1 MKWKGRKNMEI
12 KKRVNDVNQ
21 VFDSQWKVN
30 HNYQEQ
36 KQFLDTRK
44 KHFDRMHNIV
54 DKEERKKEILKA
66 NSVSGRIQRL
76 EENMKA
82 ASGNELLKNRNSFR

>member
-1 MKWKGRKNMEI
+1 MEF
-12 KKRVNDVNQ
+12 KRRMNDVSQ
-21 VFDSQWKVN
+21 VFDSQWNVN
-30 HNYQEQ
+30 HNYEGN

-44 KHFDRMHNIV
+44 KHFQRMHNVV

-66 NSVSGRIQRL
+66 NSVDGRIQRL

-82 ASGNELLKNRNSFR
+82 ASCNELLRNRNQFR